1 MRYFNSANGL
11 FSMFLLALISLTAVA
26 QVQTIA
32 LLEPRAG
39 EGSVSLT
46 PMEKAMVRGE
56 LRKAI
61 VNMPG
66 YQAITRADIDQMM
79 KEQNFQ
85 RTGMVSDEQI
95 KQMGEMSGADYIC
108 VSTLTKSNT
117 EFYLEAYLI
126 HLESGRMSNPASQY
140 GELTKGKFANL
151 LPVCEAV
158 AQELLGATNLKSS
171 RQSKSAKQLGTTSK
185 SGSDG
190 PIFAPNES
198 ATIILLRPFDF
209 GAAMG
214 SAWGAKKY
222 YAYDHFVDFDGQL
235 FGNVPSMTYY
245 EIVVAPGNHTLIG
258 YVGQQGPDKAKAE
271 GQKYSLVINAMAN
284 MTYYACI
291 NETKMTVSIIDEKKW
306 QKELKKPNPVK
317 WVAKVQFKDGV
328 WYDTNG
334 KPIAGVENAQ

>member
-1 MRYFNSANGL
+1 MKKL
-11 FSMFLLALISLTAVA
+11 FILLLSVLSLAAVA
-26 QVQTIA
+26 QNQTIA

-39 EGSVSLT
+39 EGSVALT

-66 YQAITRADIDQMM
+66 YEAITRADIDQMM

-85 RTGMVSDEQI
+85 RTGMVSEAQI

-140 GELTKGKFANL
+140 GELANGKFANL

-158 AQELLGATNLKSS
+158 AQELLGATNLKAS
-171 RQSKSAKQLGTTSK
+171 RQLKSTTQTKQGTH
-185 SGSDG
+185 SGSSQ
-190 PIFAPNES
+190 IFAPGES
-198 ATIILLRPFDF
+198 ATIIILRPFDF
-209 GAAMG
+209 AAAMG
-214 SAWGAKKY
+214 AAYGGKKFY
-222 YAYDHFVDFDGQL
+222 TYDHFLDFDSQF

-245 EIVVAPGNHTLIG
+245 EIAVKPGNHTIIG
-258 YVGQQGPDKAKAE
+258 FVGQQGPDKAKAD
-271 GQKYSLVINAMAN
+271 GQKYSLVISAVAN
-284 MTYYACI
+284 MTYYARI
-291 NETKMTVSIIDEKKW
+291 DEKKMTIELIDEKKW
-306 QKELKKPNPVK
+306 QKELKKANPVK

-328 WYDTNG
+328 FYDSNG
-334 KPIAGVENAQ
+334 KPIAGAINEE

>member
-1 MRYFNSANGL
+1 MKKL
-11 FSMFLLALISLTAVA
+11 FSMFMLALVSLTTVA

-117 EFYLEAYLI
+117 EFYIEAYLI

-140 GELTKGKFANL
+140 GELTNGKFANM
-151 LPVCEAV
+151 LPVCETLAK
-158 AQELLGATNLKSS
+158 ELLGGTSTQTKQATTPTVQTAETPQTQQGQTQEEIKTEYESSKKSLWTDKYYS
-171 RQSKSAKQLGTTSK
+171 AECRKEGKKVFEQKFRQLYVEIYNKKKNSGATAGQAKQE
-185 SGSDG
+185 
-190 PIFAPNES
+190 AYVES
-198 ATIILLRPFDF
+198 FTAATEE
-209 GAAMG
+209 
-214 SAWGAKKY
+214 
-222 YAYDHFVDFDGQL
+222 
-235 FGNVPSMTYY
+235 GN
-245 EIVVAPGNHTLIG
+245 
-258 YVGQQGPDKAKAE
+258 KAVL
-271 GQKYSLVINAMAN
+271 Q
-284 MTYYACI
+284 CH
-291 NETKMTVSIIDEKKW
+291 
-306 QKELKKPNPVK
+306 
-317 WVAKVQFKDGV
+317 
-328 WYDTNG
+328 NG
-334 KPIAGVENAQ
+334 K